1 MTEAHSAVQR
11 KDEKDV
17 KLFVALMSVLM
28 IVVAALTVGS
38 YSGYSPN
45 PSSVAITG
53 FVLLVTVLITAVWY
67 RTKYPEYSRE
77 D

>member
-1 MTEAHSAVQR
+1 MTQTGSSVQR
-11 KDEKDV
+11 KGEKDV

-28 IVVAALTVGS
+28 VAVAAVTVGS
-38 YSGYSPN
+38 YSGYRPD

-53 FVLLVTVLITAVWY
+53 FVLLLMVLITAVWY
-67 RTKYPEYSRE
+67 RAKYPEYSRA